1 MGLIYVLYFTVTESS
16 YGYTLGKA
24 LIGLKV
30 VAADGERPNLEG
42 AFIRNISKIFWVF
55 LILGVAGRFFLV
67 RGPHQKFSDRI
78 AGTTVV

>member
-1 MGLIYVLYFTVTESS
+1 MGLIYVLYFTIAEPS

-55 LILGVAGRFFLV
+55 LILDVIGGFFLA
-67 RGPHQKFSDRI
+67 RDPHQKFSDRI
-78 AGTTVV
+78 AGTTIV